1 MYYISFRAIGNYY
14 TVSVFDITTH
24 NICSN
29 YNNYYILFE
38 IIILCLELR
47 DSQTLLMI
55 EKKASLAKTQQ
66 ITDLKEKLKL
76 TSTLSSG
83 LY

>member
-1 MYYISFRAIGNYY
+1 MYCRF
-14 TVSVFDITTH
+14 
-24 NICSN
+24 SN
-29 YNNYYILFE
+29 YNILYYLF
-38 IIILCLELR
+38 LYLELQ

-66 ITDLKEKLKL
+66 ITDLEEKLKL

>member
-1 MYYISFRAIGNYY
+1 MKSF
-14 TVSVFDITTH
+14 
-24 NICSN
+24 
-29 YNNYYILFE
+29 
-38 IIILCLELR
+38 LCLELQ
-47 DSQTLLMI
+47 DSQTLMMI
-55 EKKASLAKTQQ
+55 EKKASLAKAQQ

>member
-1 MYYISFRAIGNYY
+1 M
-14 TVSVFDITTH
+14 
-24 NICSN
+24 
-29 YNNYYILFE
+29 LFE
-38 IIILCLELR
+38 FFLCLELQH
-47 DSQTLLMI
+47 SQTLLMI

-66 ITDLKEKLKL
+66 IADMEEKLKL

>member
-1 MYYISFRAIGNYY
+1 MKS
-14 TVSVFDITTH
+14 
-24 NICSN
+24 
-29 YNNYYILFE
+29 LF
-38 IIILCLELR
+38 LCLELQ

-55 EKKASLAKTQQ
+55 EKKASLLKLKELEYCKKQ

>member
-1 MYYISFRAIGNYY
+1 MYFKIEYYNIIYYIKS
-14 TVSVFDITTH
+14 
-24 NICSN
+24 
-29 YNNYYILFE
+29 LF
-38 IIILCLELR
+38 LCVELQV
-47 DSQTLLMI
+47 SQTLSMI

>member
-1 MYYISFRAIGNYY
+1 MSIATRQGNLQYVMTIMTRY
-14 TVSVFDITTH
+14 LI
-24 NICSN
+24 
-29 YNNYYILFE
+29 FE
-38 IIILCLELR
+38 IFVFIELQ
-47 DSQTLLMI
+47 DSHTLLMI

-66 ITDLKEKLKL
+66 ITDLERKLKL